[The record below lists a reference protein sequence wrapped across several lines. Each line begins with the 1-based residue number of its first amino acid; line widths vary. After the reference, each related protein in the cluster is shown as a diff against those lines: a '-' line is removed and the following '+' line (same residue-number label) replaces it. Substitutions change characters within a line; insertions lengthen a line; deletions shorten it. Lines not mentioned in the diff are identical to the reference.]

1 MTTRMTTASWMISC
15 HIDIE
20 SFSRV
25 NLKKS
30 GLYRYAEDVSTELL
44 VLCYAFGDEPVSTW
58 VPVDGLPTEI
68 VEAMH
73 AHHEEIGGEFVHG
86 SQVPFELTTHAMD
99 GGDFRAHNSEFE
111 RTMLNGLPGQSIGFP
126 ITTMDQWTCTA
137 AKAAVHGL
145 PRALGKL
152 AVAINSTHQKDEA
165 GRMLMMQI
173 IKTRIPSKA
182 HPEDRWTPEN
192 APEKYIGL
200 YQYCID
206 DVETERAIDDMIPDL
221 SKHERQVYLMDQRIN
236 ARGIEVDLEGTANAK
251 FLRDEYKKLLKD
263 KCTEISG
270 FSPSQTGKLGEWIRQ
285 RYPLQNLQEPT
296 MKKALADPDIPT
308 EVKAV
313 VKCRRLHELKA
324 VAKFDSIEAMTCED
338 SRLYGMFLYYG
349 AGTGRWSSLGVQ
361 LQNLVRPVISDP
373 YTALDAISARDVQ
386 WLRTLYQTNPMYVL
400 SSIVRSLLVATEG
413 HELLCLDYS
422 SIEGRVT
429 AWLAGQEDKLEIFRT
444 HGKVYE
450 YTGAKMYR
458 LPLDIEF
465 LMTMKQ
471 THPDERFA
479 GKTGELA
486 LGFQGG
492 AKAFK
497 KMAARSDIEIDDDR
511 AETIKREWREA
522 NPKIVQ
528 MWYALEEYAIAAVTY
543 PDKLFRTNNILFGV
557 RGDWLYM
564 KLPSSRKLAYYKPEL
579 DAEGKLTYLGVDTYT
594 RQWCRV
600 KTYGG
605 RLTENAVQATARDVM
620 VAGMENLEARDYRI
634 VGTVHDE
641 IIMEVPEGFG
651 SIGRAAEL
659 MCHIPDWA
667 DGLPV
672 DADGFRAKRYRKDD

>member
-1 MTTRMTTASWMISC
+1 MTSC

-20 SFSRV
+20 SFSRI

-30 GLYRYAEDVSTELL
+30 GLYRYQEEDSTEI
-44 VLCYAFGDEPVSTW
+44 LCLCFAFGEEPVSTW
-58 VPVDGLPTEI
+58 APYKDLPTEI
-68 VEAMH
+68 IEAMH
-73 AHHEEIGGEFVHG
+73 AHHEEIGGEFIVG
-86 SQVPFELTTHAMD
+86 AQVPFELITHAKE

-111 RTMLNGLPGQSIGFP
+111 RTMLNGKPGQKIKFP
-126 ITTMDQWTCTA
+126 KTELEQWTCTA

-152 AVAINSTHQKDEA
+152 AVAIKAPHQKDEA
-165 GRMLMMQI
+165 GRMAMMQVV
-173 IKTRIPSKA
+173 KTRKPSKA
-182 HPEDRWTPEN
+182 VPEDRWTPWN
-192 APEKYIGL
+192 APDRFIGL

-206 DVETERAIDDMIPDL
+206 DVETERAIDDMIPEL

-251 FLRDEYKKLLKD
+251 LLRDEYKQILRD
-263 KCTEISG
+263 KCVEVSG
-270 FSPSQTGKLGEWIRQ
+270 FTPGQTGKLGYWIRQ
-285 RYPLQNLQEPT
+285 RYPMQNLQEPT
-296 MKKALADPDIPT
+296 MKKALADPNIPP
-308 EVKAV
+308 EVKTV
-313 VKCRRLHELKA
+313 VRCRRLHELKA
-324 VAKFDSIEAMTCED
+324 VAKFDSIEAMVCAD
-338 SRLYGMFLYYG
+338 SRLRGQFLYYG

-373 YTALDAISARDVQ
+373 YVALDACSARDIK
-386 WLRTLYQTNPMYVL
+386 WIGALYQSNPMYVL
-400 SSIVRSLLVATEG
+400 SSIVRSLLVAADQC
-413 HELLCLDYS
+413 ELLCLDYN
-422 SIEGRVT
+422 SIEGRIT
-429 AWLAGQEDKLEIFRT
+429 AWLAGQKDKLEIFRT

-458 LPLDIEF
+458 LPLDLEF

-511 AETIKREWREA
+511 AEEIKREWREA
-522 NPKIVQ
+522 NPMIEK
-528 MWYALEEYAIAAVTY
+528 MWYALEEHAIAAVTY
-543 PDKLFRTNNILFGV
+543 PDKLFKTNKILFGV
-557 RGDWLYM
+557 RDDWLYM
-564 KLPSSRKLAYYKPEL
+564 KLPSGRKLAYYKPEL
-579 DAEGKLTYLGVDTYT
+579 DAEGKLTYLGIDTYT
-594 RQWCRV
+594 RQWGRV

-620 VAGMENLEARDYRI
+620 VCGMENLEARDYRI

-659 MCHIPDWA
+659 MCYLPDWA

-672 DADGFRAKRYRKDD
+672 SADGFRAKRYRKDD